1 METFITLY
9 IAQIFF
15 LFVIIIFSFCND
27 TEITVGDLML
37 AVLFMIIP
45 IVGLILQII
54 FIIKVSDERI
64 KNSTGFSFF
73 EWVEKFWNYPLKK

>member
-15 LFVIIIFSFCND
+15 LFVIIIFGFCND

-37 AVLFMIIP
+37 AVLIMIIP
-45 IVGLILQII
+45 IVGLIIQII
-54 FIIKVSDERI
+54 FIIKVSDELI
-64 KNSTGFSFF
+64 EKSTGFSIF
-73 EWVEKFWNYPLKK
+73 EWVKKFWNYPLKK